1 MMRLWRNLFGVSRRV
16 VEADEMLRQHEY
28 EIGQGMQEVKSNVV
42 YLERLVAQLKVDA
55 AKW

>member
-1 MMRLWRNLFGVSRRV
+1 MRLWRNLFGVSRRV
-16 VEADEMLRQHEY
+16 VEADEMRRQHEY

-42 YLERLVAQLKVDA
+42 YLERLVAQLKVDT